1 MKVLPDIKIEG
12 GILNPDIIERI
23 LTGDI
28 IGQHPENF
36 NLDNRRNLTDE
47 IASIFSD
54 ARALWNIFKHRKEK
68 LPESE
73 IGTSIT
79 RDSWIIPF
87 LGLLGYELYYNQRAY
102 EVDGLTFAISHRA
115 GKEEDSP
122 PVHIVGFRQ
131 DLGKLSPS
139 GRPRLAPHSLLQEY
153 LNRTEQ
159 VWGIVTNGLIIR
171 ILRNS
176 SYIRKQSYIEFDLEK
191 ILEEQHFEDFSL
203 LYRLIHRT
211 RLPKAGSDPKE
222 CFLER
227 YYKES
232 IEQGGRVRDHLRD
245 GVEECIKIL
254 ANGFLEHP
262 ANTSFR
268 ERLNPTYNENDK
280 ITAQAL
286 YRDLLKL
293 VYRFL
298 FLIVSE
304 DRGLISSNSLYL
316 EHYGV
321 SRLRRLVDKRSAYNE
336 YDDIWQSLRVLWKVL
351 SDERLANI
359 LEVSPL
365 NGELFSHLSLDSI
378 TITNKNLLDALWYIF
393 YYTEDNSSPPRR
405 VNFSALDVEELGSVY
420 ESLLDFH
427 PQIDFSG
434 TVPKF
439 RLSFG
444 SERKSTG
451 SYYTP
456 PELVS
461 ELIHSALEP
470 VMKEKLKNAK
480 TKEEKEK
487 AILSIKVCDP
497 ACGSGH
503 FLLASARKLGK
514 ELAKIR
520 TDEQEPAP
528 EVIREAIRDVV
539 MHCIYGVDKN
549 PLAVELCKVAL
560 WLESHC
566 EGKPLTFLD
575 HHIRCG
581 DSLVGVMDLEIL
593 KAGIPDEAFTP
604 LSNDNKQ
611 IATALKN
618 RNRSEKRGG
627 HRSIMFDAKSEIVT
641 ISQASEKINSIR
653 DDTPAQIREKQKA
666 YNDLLIKTEKDRT
679 ACNIW
684 TYAFFQKFNPNEPT
698 VTTDFLLTYMEGGA
712 VDSKTLAN
720 VNAVAHKNKFFHWQ
734 LEFPEVFKNG
744 GFDVVLGNPPWE
756 RIKLQEQEFFAR
768 RDSEIANA
776 LNASARKRLIKELP
790 KINPKLWEE
799 YQEAMHTAE
808 STSRFLRSSGQY
820 PKTGRGDI
828 NTYSV
833 FAERMSRLINP
844 DGMAGI
850 IVPTGIATDDTN
862 KYFFADLIENYR
874 VVSLFDFENREK
886 LFPAVDSR
894 MKFSLFTIR
903 GKKTELQNKAMSFA
917 FFATRSEHLQDQT
930 RVFTLTPEEIA
941 LMNPNTRTLPIFR
954 TRQDA
959 ELTKYVYSRIPI
971 LLNEK
976 TGENPWQVRFLSMLH
991 MSNDSHLFQT
1001 YSDLKNKGFKHIGNR
1016 FIKGDEIYLPLY
1028 EAKMI
1033 WHYDH
1038 RYGTYKGIDSRSNTQ
1053 LPTPDESEHAN
1064 PHFLVQPYYWVPKEE
1079 VETRLGN
1086 WKYNCLIGFR
1096 NVTNTTNERTAIFCL
1111 FPQSGVG
1118 NSMPLML
1125 TNPNKTLFLCPLISN
1140 LTTLVFDFIVR
1151 QKLGGT
1157 NMNFFYVLQ
1166 FPILSPNNYS
1176 STDLRYIL
1184 PRVLELV
1191 YTSWDIKPF
1200 ADDIWNEADEALKQ
1214 AIWEQWHENE
1224 AVTGGNLWELPD
1236 WIEAYPEIETDKTKG
1251 IPLPP
1256 FKWDGERRALI
1267 KAELDAY
1274 YARLYGLTRKQLRYI
1289 LDPADLTEK
1298 ELNDILDPYE
1308 EVSDPLEHN
1317 GYNERCSERKFPGE
1331 TFRVLKD
1338 KEIKFYGEYRTRR
1351 LILEAWNKIQFG
1363 G

>member
-1 MKVLPDIKIEG
+1 MKILPDVKIEG
-12 GILNPDIIERI
+12 GLFNSDIIEQI
-23 LTGDI
+23 LVGDI
-28 IGQHPENF
+28 SGQKPEDF
-36 NLDNRRNLTDE
+36 ALGNRRNLIDE
-47 IASIFSD
+47 IASVFSD
-54 ARALWNIFKHRKEK
+54 ARALWNVFKHRREK
-68 LPESE
+68 LPESD
-73 IGTSIT
+73 IGTSAT
-79 RDSWIIPF
+79 RDTWVVPF
-87 LGLLGYELYYNQRAY
+87 LGLLGYELQYNHKAY
-102 EVDGLTFAISHRA
+102 VVDGLTFAISHRA
-115 GKEEDSP
+115 GEDEKSP

-131 DLGKLSPS
+131 DLGKLPPT

-159 VWGIVTNGLIIR
+159 GWGIVTNGLT
-171 ILRNS
+171 LRVLRS
-176 SYIRKQSYIEFDLEK
+176 SLYVSKQAYIEFDLEK
-191 ILEEQHFEDFSL
+191 IFEEQHFEDFSL
-203 LYRLIHRT
+203 LFRLIHRT
-211 RLPKAGSDPKE
+211 RLPKAGSKPDE
-222 CFLER
+222 CFLEK
-227 YYKES
+227 YYLES
-232 IEQGGRVRDHLRD
+232 IVQGSRVRDHLRD
-245 GVEECIKIL
+245 NVEECIKIL
-254 ANGFLEHP
+254 ANGFIAHP
-262 ANTSFR
+262 QNSELR
-268 ERLNPTYNENDK
+268 KRLYPDYPENDK
-280 ITAQAL
+280 LTAQDL

-304 DRGLISSNSLYL
+304 DRGLISSNPLYL
-316 EHYGV
+316 EHYGI
-321 SRLRRLVDKRSAYNE
+321 SRLRRLVDKLSPYNE
-336 YDDIWQSLRVLWKVL
+336 FDDIWQSLRALWKI
-351 SDERLANI
+351 LAKEEFANL

-365 NGELFSHLSLDSI
+365 NGDLFSEISLDI
-378 TITNKNLLDALWYIF
+378 YTIKNRDLLEAFWHLF
-393 YYTEDNSSPPRR
+393 YYRENNSSPPRR
-405 VNFSALDVEELGSVY
+405 VSFSALDVEELGSVY

-427 PQIDFSG
+427 PQVDFS
-434 TVPKF
+434 TDPPEF
-439 RLSFG
+439 HLATG

-456 PELVS
+456 PELVA
-461 ELIHSALEP
+461 ELVSSALEP
-470 VMKEKLKNAK
+470 VINDKLRSCK
-480 TKEEKEK
+480 TKDEKEN
-487 AILSIKVCDP
+487 ALLSIKVCDP
-497 ACGSGH
+497 ASGSGH
-503 FLLASARKLGK
+503 FLLAAARRLGK
-514 ELAKIR
+514 ELARIR
-520 TDEQEPAP
+520 TGENEPSP
-528 EVIREAIRDVV
+528 EKLREAIRDVV
-539 MHCIYGVDKN
+539 AHCIYGVDKN

-566 EGKPLTFLD
+566 KGKPLSFLD
-575 HHIRCG
+575 HRIRCG

-593 KAGIPDEAFTP
+593 KSGIPDDAFTP
-604 LSNDNKQ
+604 LSSDNRQ
-611 IATALKN
+611 IAASLRG
-618 RNRSEKRGG
+618 RNKREGEG
-627 HRSIMFDAKSEIVT
+627 LQRSIRFDAASEIVNF
-641 ISQASEKINSIR
+641 SQEMKKINRIR

-666 YNDLLIKTEKDRT
+666 YNDYQSKTEKDRT

-684 TYAFFQKFNPNEPT
+684 TYAFFQKFNPNEPN

-720 VNAVAHKNKFFHWQ
+720 VNTVAQENKFFHWQ

-756 RIKLQEQEFFAR
+756 RIKLQEQEFFER

-776 LNASARKRLIKELP
+776 LNASARKKLIKELP
-790 KINPKLWEE
+790 KKNPKLWEE
-799 YQEAMHTAE
+799 YQEAMHIAE
-808 STSRFLRSSGQY
+808 STSRFLRGSGQY

-874 VVSLFDFENREK
+874 VVSLFDFENREE

-976 TGENPWQVRFLSMLH
+976 TGENPWQVRFLSMFD

-1053 LPTPDESEHAN
+1053 LPTPDESQHAN
-1064 PHFLVQPYYWVPKEE
+1064 QNFLVQPYYWVPKEE

-1086 WKYNCLIGFR
+1086 WKYNWLIGFR
-1096 NVTNTTNERTAIFCL
+1096 DVTNTTNERTAIFSIMPKNAISGKLPIL
-1111 FPQSGVG
+1111 FCQIEKLYMIPCFLA
-1118 NSMPLML
+1118 NWISMVLDY
-1125 TNPNKTLFLCPLISN
+1125 
-1140 LTTLVFDFIVR
+1140 VVR
-1151 QKLGGT
+1151 QKVGGVSLS
-1157 NMNFFYVLQ
+1157 MFIAKQ
-1166 FPILSPNNYS
+1166 ICILPPSHYKLK
-1176 STDLRYIL
+1176 DFIYIL

-1191 YTSWDIKPF
+1191 YSSWDIKPF

-1214 AIWEQWHENE
+1214 AIREQWQENE

-1236 WIEAYPEIETDKTKG
+1236 WIEVYPEIETERTKG

-1274 YARLYGLTRKQLRYI
+1274 YARLYGLNRKQLRYI

-1308 EVSDPLEHN
+1308 EVSDPLEPN
-1317 GYNERCSERKFPGE
+1317 GYNERCSKSTFPGE

-1338 KEIKFYGEYRTRR
+1338 KEIKLYGEYRTRR
-1351 LILEAWNKIQFG
+1351 LVLEAWNKIQFG

>member
-1 MKVLPDIKIEG
+1 MKILPDVKIEG
-12 GILNPDIIERI
+12 GLFNSDIIEQI
-23 LTGDI
+23 LIGDI
-28 IGQHPENF
+28 SGQKPEDF
-36 NLDNRRNLTDE
+36 ALGNRRNLIDE
-47 IASIFSD
+47 IASVFSD
-54 ARALWNIFKHRKEK
+54 ARALWNVFKHRREK
-68 LPESE
+68 LPESD
-73 IGTSIT
+73 IGTSAT
-79 RDSWIIPF
+79 RDTWVVPF
-87 LGLLGYELYYNQRAY
+87 LGLLGYELQYNHKAY
-102 EVDGLTFAISHRA
+102 VVDGLTFAISHRA
-115 GKEEDSP
+115 GEDEKSP

-131 DLGKLSPS
+131 DLGKLPPT

-159 VWGIVTNGLIIR
+159 LWGIVTNGLT
-171 ILRNS
+171 LRVLRS
-176 SYIRKQSYIEFDLEK
+176 SLYVSKQAYIEFDLEK
-191 ILEEQHFEDFSL
+191 IFEEQHFEDFSL
-203 LYRLIHRT
+203 LFRLIHRT
-211 RLPKAGSDPKE
+211 RLPKAGSKPDE
-222 CFLER
+222 CFLEK
-227 YYKES
+227 YYLES
-232 IEQGGRVRDHLRD
+232 IVQGSRVRDHLRD
-245 GVEECIKIL
+245 NVEECIKIL
-254 ANGFLEHP
+254 ANGFIAHP
-262 ANTSFR
+262 QNSKLR
-268 ERLNPTYNENDK
+268 KRLYPDYPENDK
-280 ITAQAL
+280 LTAQDL

-304 DRGLISSNSLYL
+304 DRGLISSNPLYL
-316 EHYGV
+316 EHYGI
-321 SRLRRLVDKRSAYNE
+321 SRLRRLVDKLSPYNE
-336 YDDIWQSLRVLWKVL
+336 FDDIWQSLRALWKI
-351 SDERLANI
+351 LAKEEFANL

-365 NGELFSHLSLDSI
+365 NGDLFSEISLDI
-378 TITNKNLLDALWYIF
+378 YTIKNRDLLEAFWHLF
-393 YYTEDNSSPPRR
+393 YYRENNSSPPRR
-405 VNFSALDVEELGSVY
+405 VSFSALDVEELGSVY

-427 PQIDFSG
+427 PQVDFS
-434 TVPKF
+434 TDPPEF
-439 RLSFG
+439 HLATG

-456 PELVS
+456 PELVA
-461 ELIHSALEP
+461 ELVSSALEP
-470 VMKEKLKNAK
+470 VINDKLRSCK
-480 TKEEKEK
+480 TKDEKEE
-487 AILSIKVCDP
+487 ALLSIKVCDP
-497 ACGSGH
+497 ASGSGH
-503 FLLASARKLGK
+503 FLLAAARRLGK
-514 ELAKIR
+514 ELARIR
-520 TDEQEPAP
+520 TGENEPSP
-528 EVIREAIRDVV
+528 EKLREAIRDVV
-539 MHCIYGVDKN
+539 AHCIYGVDKN

-566 EGKPLTFLD
+566 KGKPLSFLD
-575 HHIRCG
+575 HRIRCG
-581 DSLVGVMDLEIL
+581 DSLVGLLNLDVRDL
-593 KAGIPDEAFTP
+593 GIPNEAFTP
-604 LSNDNKQ
+604 VSLDNKQ
-611 IATALKN
+611 LASSLKN
-618 RNRSEKRGG
+618 KNREERKGKRPLPPNFANDLSHIANQRN
-627 HRSIMFDAKSEIVT
+627 EID
-641 ISQASEKINSIR
+641 NIR
-653 DDTPAQIREKQKA
+653 DDTPQQVREKQIKFDD
-666 YNDLLIKTEKDRT
+666 YLNKTERQRT

-712 VDSKTLAN
+712 VDSKTLAK
-720 VNAVAHKNKFFHWQ
+720 VNTVAQENKFFHWQ
-734 LEFPEVFKNG
+734 LEFPEVFEQG

-756 RIKLQEQEFFAR
+756 RIKLQEQEFFER

-776 LNASARKRLIKELP
+776 LNASARKKLIKELP
-790 KINPKLWEE
+790 KKNPKLWEE

-808 STSRFLRSSGQY
+808 STSRFLRGSGQY

-862 KYFFADLIENYR
+862 KYFFADLIENNR
-874 VVSLFDFENREK
+874 VVSLFDFDNRAK
-886 LFPAVDSR
+886 LFPDVISL
-894 MKFSLFTIR
+894 MKFCLLTIS
-903 GKKTELQNKAMSFA
+903 GTNKKNKSTEFSFFCHKTEDIRNSNKI
-917 FFATRSEHLQDQT
+917 LY
-930 RVFTLTPEEIA
+930 LTSNDIITI
-941 LMNPNTRTLPIFR
+941 NPNTRTLPIFR

-976 TGENPWQVRFLSMLH
+976 TGENPWQVRFLSMFH

-1086 WKYNCLIGFR
+1086 WKYKWFIGFR
-1096 NVTNTTNERTAIFCL
+1096 DITNTTNERTAIFCL
-1111 FPQSGVG
+1111 FPQSAVG
-1118 NSMPLML
+1118 NNMPLML
-1125 TNPNKTLFLCPLISN
+1125 INPYKMLLVCPLISN

-1157 NMNFFYVLQ
+1157 HMNFFYVLQ

-1214 AIWEQWHENE
+1214 AIRKQWQENE

-1236 WIEAYPEIETDKTKG
+1236 WIEAYPEIETERTKG

-1308 EVSDPLEHN
+1308 EVSDPPEPN
-1317 GYNERCSERKFPGE
+1317 GYNERCSKSTFPGE

-1338 KEIKFYGEYRTRR
+1338 KEIKLYGEYRTRR